1 MPLSTREINNLK
13 KDGKT
18 QTIEDNTSVFVRSG
32 LNKKQRTRVFGKT
45 RIGNGSS
52 VYEVN
57 LGLWGRDF
65 KRKEEILVRWETLKQ
80 WGKSNNCKLTEYG
93 KEPEIKSHSL
103 VKVFQDYIQQN
114 PENCK
119 EESLYTSKNR

>member
-57 LGLWGRDF
+57 LGLWGRF
-65 KRKEEILVRWETLKQ
+65 
-80 WGKSNNCKLTEYG
+80 
-93 KEPEIKSHSL
+93 
-103 VKVFQDYIQQN
+103 
-114 PENCK
+114 
-119 EESLYTSKNR
+119 